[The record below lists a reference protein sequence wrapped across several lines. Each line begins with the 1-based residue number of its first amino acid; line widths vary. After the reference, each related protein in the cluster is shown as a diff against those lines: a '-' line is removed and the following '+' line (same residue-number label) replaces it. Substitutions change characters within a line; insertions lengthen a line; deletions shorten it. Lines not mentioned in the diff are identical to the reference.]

1 MPDETPE
8 QTEARE
14 VLRRFVA
21 KWWACYQERKAWEW
35 LASTGGAEHTH
46 NKAAIADCVRRMKAC
61 TYWSWTRGSRIFFWK
76 FGEFLEDMRDGSE
89 FWHLCPAPKGFPHNH
104 PPPSREAEIE
114 ARKKVFKLKF
124 QWYLEH
130 GFVDLTVPRFSITKV
145 LVDGVVLDIR
155 VVWDSSSNGHNETLW
170 APGFMLDDFLDVIE
184 HVFKW
189 LSVPVKVYLLMGS
202 PAQDYALPAS
212 SFTKSLQGDVDVS
225 SMFMNFQAHHKER
238 HALGVRDI
246 ETHGDGSYEP
256 HTFLRY
262 STLHFGGKCSP
273 YLACQAELRILEACM
288 GNRHDENNEWQ
299 WEEVWLNLMFAAGYD
314 CSLPRVILLRKDGE
328 AATRKAVYVDD
339 IHPTGRD
346 PPGDERTRR
355 AQRQLKSRM
364 NSRGNQADDAK
375 S

>member
-1 MPDETPE
+1 
-8 QTEARE
+8 
-14 VLRRFVA
+14 
-21 KWWACYQERKAWEW
+21 
-35 LASTGGAEHTH
+35 
-46 NKAAIADCVRRMKAC
+46 
-61 TYWSWTRGSRIFFWK
+61 
-76 FGEFLEDMRDGSE
+76 
-89 FWHLCPAPKGFPHNH
+89 
-104 PPPSREAEIE
+104 
-114 ARKKVFKLKF
+114 
-124 QWYLEH
+124 
-130 GFVDLTVPRFSITKV
+130 
-145 LVDGVVLDIR
+145 
-155 VVWDSSSNGHNETLW
+155 
-170 APGFMLDDFLDVIE
+170 MLDDFLDVIE